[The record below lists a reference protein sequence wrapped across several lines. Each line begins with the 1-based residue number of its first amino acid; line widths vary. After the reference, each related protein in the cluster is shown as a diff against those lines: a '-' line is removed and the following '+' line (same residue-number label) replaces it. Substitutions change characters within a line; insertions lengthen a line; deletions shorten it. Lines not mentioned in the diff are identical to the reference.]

1 MQLNFGIPGLS
12 RGAKWRSGRTLTDHH
27 MVLVAEMRASP
38 ECEKKLYNLLGPLA
52 EQTRAEPG
60 CLTYDIH
67 QSSADSELFF
77 VYQIWQD
84 ETTFEAHCRKDY
96 TLAFKNAAPEFLE
109 GPIKLHKWKI
119 LP

>member
-1 MQLNFGIPGLS
+1 
-12 RGAKWRSGRTLTDHH
+12 

-38 ECEKKLYNLLGPLA
+38 ECEKKLYKLLRRMA
-52 EQTRAEPG
+52 AQTREEPG

-84 ETTFEAHCRKDY
+84 ETMFQAHCWQDY
-96 TLAFKNAAPEFLE
+96 TLAFRNAAPEFLE
-109 GPIKLHKWKI
+109 GPIQLHKWKI